1 MFESRVRR
9 ALLAAGFLLAACGNT
24 HAQSIGAATPPPD
37 STLYTTYS
45 FSNDYTNVY
54 LSVCGSTQQSFGCYG
69 GATLGPFGRAG
80 ALIEGDPV
88 VNTQTQTVTRN
99 IYVVDEA
106 DGGAGVKLYVYQKKD
121 AVSPS
126 FDTVTVKLIN
136 TIDLPLL
143 GGTRVK
149 TTMAANKQ
157 YLFIGTNKSPFAVR
171 VQKRNL
177 DVIQVGG
184 FSPPINV
191 SAITSDQYGY
201 VTVTF
206 GTVSGESGFYLFGP
220 DGNLQEDGGGADILL
235 GTSQGFTTANA
246 GATGPSPAARMKVR
260 YKSGSAEH

>member
-1 MFESRVRR
+1 M
-9 ALLAAGFLLAACGNT
+9 
-24 HAQSIGAATPPPD
+24 
-37 STLYTTYS
+37 
-45 FSNDYTNVY
+45 
-54 LSVCGSTQQSFGCYG
+54 
-69 GATLGPFGRAG
+69 
-80 ALIEGDPV
+80 
-88 VNTQTQTVTRN
+88 
-99 IYVVDEA
+99 
-106 DGGAGVKLYVYQKKD
+106 
-121 AVSPS
+121 SPS

-177 DVIQVGG
+177 DVIQVG

-220 DGNLQEDGGGADILL
+220 DGNLQEDGVVLISCWALHKV
-235 GTSQGFTTANA
+235 
-246 GATGPSPAARMKVR
+246 SPPRTPEQPAHHRLHA
-260 YKSGSAEH
+260 